1 MFQDMDASLRALL
14 TDPAVPP
21 ALPGVDITFRT
32 PDKTF
37 TFDTKSLNLFL
48 SGVRENRN
56 LRDRVPIVELVGGNF
71 RRRTPPLRVDC
82 DYLVTAWSKEAG
94 ALAVQEEHLL
104 LAQALAKLTRF
115 PILATGYL
123 QGTMLNQ
130 PFPVQVLTAQ
140 HDESRSLGEFWSAL
154 GVPPRSAFQVTVTV
168 ALDLQDPS
176 VIGPPVS
183 TSTILLDDDLL
194 PPTPG
199 ETARTIGGTVRRLVD
214 GAPLVGATV
223 TLDGDRAETT
233 DTDGQFRF
241 VRVAEGLH
249 DLQATATGLAG
260 QQRSVN
266 VPGTAPDDFDF
277 DLAP

>member
-1 MFQDMDASLRALL
+1 L
-14 TDPAVPP
+14 
-21 ALPGVDITFRT
+21 
-32 PDKTF
+32 
-37 TFDTKSLNLFL
+37 
-48 SGVRENRN
+48 
-56 LRDRVPIVELVGGNF
+56 
-71 RRRTPPLRVDC
+71 DC

-123 QGTMLNQ
+123 QGTMVNQ
-130 PFPVQVLTAQ
+130 PFPVQVWTAQ

-154 GVPPRSAFQVTVTV
+154 GVPPRAAFQVTVTI

-183 TSTILLDDDLL
+183 TSTIIVDDDLL
-194 PPTPG
+194 PSTPG
-199 ETARTIGGTVRRLVD
+199 ETARTIGGTVRRLAD
-214 GAPLVGATV
+214 GAPLAGATV
-223 TLDGDRAETT
+223 TLDGHRAGTT

-241 VRVAEGLH
+241 VRVAEGQH
-249 DLQATATGLAG
+249 DLEATATGLAG